1 MTSGLKLIL
10 QPCTNPEGGGGWGL
24 ELCLPDLT
32 VCRTTWE
39 ADMGGK
45 TVFAFCSAS
54 FDFRSSHYVP
64 KYESGAPDL
73 DLFLDFLSS

>member
-45 TVFAFCSAS
+45 TIFCFLQCFIRLQVFSLCSQ
-54 FDFRSSHYVP
+54 V
-64 KYESGAPDL
+64 
-73 DLFLDFLSS
+73 